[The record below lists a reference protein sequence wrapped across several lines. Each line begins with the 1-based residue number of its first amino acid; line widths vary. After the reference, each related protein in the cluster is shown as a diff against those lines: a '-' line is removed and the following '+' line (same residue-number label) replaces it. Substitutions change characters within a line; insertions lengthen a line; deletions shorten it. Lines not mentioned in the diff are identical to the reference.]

1 MPDHEIVVHDRRRP
15 AWEWST
21 DLNDSERAE
30 LEALRAECDDLHAR
44 IEELHVAAQKS
55 HDREQALRSLVRELA
70 SGPWLSRL
78 RAARE
83 VRGRKLP

>member
-30 LEALRAECDDLHAR
+30 LEALRAERDELQER
-44 IEELHVAAQKS
+44 VEELHVAAQKS
-55 HDREQALRSLVRELA
+55 HDREEALRALVRELS
-70 SGPWLSRL
+70 SGSWLSRL
-78 RAARE
+78 RVARE

>member
-1 MPDHEIVVHDRRRP
+1 MPDHEIVVHDRRRA

-21 DLNDSERAE
+21 DLNDSERGE
-30 LEALRAECDDLHAR
+30 LEELRAECDELHSR

-70 SGPWLSRL
+70 SGSWPRRL

>member
-21 DLNDSERAE
+21 DLNDSEREE
-30 LEALRAECDDLHAR
+30 LEALRAQCEDLEAR
-44 IEELHVAAQKS
+44 VEELHVAAQKS

-70 SGPWLSRL
+70 TGSWPSRL